1 MLVKKIFAFLQEE
14 EKDIESCERE
24 QTDKDVVSIEPRN
37 NDSSP
42 AETMQDNMAK
52 MDSKE
57 SLEGVQYRHVVESE
71 TVAELEEITFKEK
84 EKSKLYDM
92 SESAIK
98 GRDITLEE
106 AKVRVLIASFN
117 FRRALRPK
125 SVAYK
130 FCILWKNLNHL
141 KFNTIWY
148 HLQVPKRLMCVIFL
162 LPLNQCYS
170 L

>member
-1 MLVKKIFAFLQEE
+1 MKKIFVFLQEE
-14 EKDIESCERE
+14 EKDIESCDRE
-24 QTDKDVVSIEPRN
+24 QADKDVVSIEPRD

-42 AETMQDNMAK
+42 TETMQDDMAEI
-52 MDSKE
+52 DSKE

-71 TVAELEEITFKEK
+71 TVAELEEIIYKEK

-106 AKVRVLIASFN
+106 AKVRVPIASFN
-117 FRRALRPK
+117 FGRALSPK

-130 FCILWKNLNHL
+130 FCILWQNLNHL
-141 KFNTIWY
+141 KFNTIVY
-148 HLQVPKRLMCVIFL
+148 HLQGPKRLMCVIHL

-170 L
+170 F